1 MTNPHLP
8 LRRRHL
14 EVRTRAHRADPTP
27 ARPLAAGPTMEAN
40 AFAGSHRLQEI

>member
-14 EVRTRAHRADPTP
+14 EVRTRAHRLGTVAHPP
-27 ARPLAAGPTMEAN
+27 AAGSTMEAN

>member
-1 MTNPHLP
+1 MTNPQP
-8 LRRRHL
+8 PSRRRQL
-14 EVRTRAHRADPTP
+14 EVRSRAHRADLTP